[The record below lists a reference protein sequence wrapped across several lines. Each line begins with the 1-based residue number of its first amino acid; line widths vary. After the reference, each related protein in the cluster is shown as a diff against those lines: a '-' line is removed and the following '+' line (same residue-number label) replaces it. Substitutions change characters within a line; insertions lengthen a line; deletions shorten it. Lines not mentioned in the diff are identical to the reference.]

1 MLKLLFLPLGSLSQA
16 FRGEAPLGAIPS
28 AAAAHEV
35 SLLKEK
41 RAADEGSKRRAGES
55 VSRVVLVSGPGPFA
69 GGLFFTS
76 ESYEASSS
84 VLQANTTFFFKLI

>member
-1 MLKLLFLPLGSLSQA
+1 MLKLSFLPLGSLSQA

-35 SLLKEK
+35 PSLKEK

-55 VSRVVLVSGPGPFA
+55 VCEQSSPGFRA
-69 GGLFFTS
+69 WALCWWSFLHF
-76 ESYEASSS
+76 
-84 VLQANTTFFFKLI
+84 